1 MKINNSSNIA
11 EINYN
16 SKKSLLSVEFILKT
30 KPQEYVYIFSNVPE
44 EIWLSFKEAV
54 KKKESIGKLFAKIV
68 KGKFEF
74 TKIKKIERG
83 KKKRIGDV
91 EK

>member
-83 KKKRIGDV
+83 KKKRIEDV

>member
-74 TKIKKIERG
+74 AKIKKTERG